1 MNKNLNYGIVG
12 NGRTAALISEKGFVE
27 WLCLPHFDSS
37 SCFAALLDNKIGGR
51 FGLEVVGDYD
61 ISQNYIPHTNILT
74 THYVSDEAEF
84 TIYDFMPCYYHDGT
98 SNIYNPSELYR
109 YIRYIRGI
117 PRFSV
122 VYDPRPD
129 YARGECVLKIQ
140 RRHIESY
147 STSNIKDR
155 QYLYSSIPLESIMG
169 QEIIT
174 LEKDEF
180 FLFASNEK
188 LSEINL
194 EHEKT
199 EYCRTMVFWINWS
212 EQTKKY
218 TLYNDVL
225 ERSLL
230 TLKLLSFHNGAIMAA
245 LTTSLPETIG
255 ETRNWDYRFCWLR
268 DASMS
273 IETLV
278 KMGHTRSAKRFMQF
292 VRSSFVANHDS
303 FQIMYGIRGER
314 KLHEEELSHLCGY
327 ENSTP
332 VRVGNAAYHQKQND
346 SYGYLMNLIYQYF
359 TLLPNR
365 QEDLEDIWDMVKN
378 IMVTVKKEWKKP
390 DKGIWEIRG
399 KAQHFVSSKVMCWVA
414 LDRGWRIADLL
425 GMNEEAD
432 AWRKEA
438 DAVKADV
445 MKKGW
450 NEELQSF
457 TQTYN
462 NTFMDS
468 SLLLMEEYGFI
479 DGKDPKYKSTVK
491 RVKQELLHRGLM
503 YRYKAPDDFGTPKSA
518 FTLCTFWL
526 IRAMYVTGEK
536 TKARKLFDNLLSYAN
551 HLGLFSE
558 DIDFKTKRLLGNF
571 PQAYSHLALVNTAL
585 LFTEEVKKHSE
596 MQLQHTENKV

>member
-1 MNKNLNYGIVG
+1 MSKNLNYGIVG
-12 NGRTAALISEKGFVE
+12 NGRTAALISETGFVE
-27 WLCLPHFDSS
+27 WMCLPDFDSS
-37 SCFAALLDNKIGGR
+37 SCFAALLDEKKGGR
-51 FGLEVVGDYD
+51 FGILPVGDY
-61 ISQNYIPHTNILT
+61 QVKQAYEPHTNILT

-84 TIYDFMPCYYHDGT
+84 KIFDFMPCYYHNGT
-98 SNIYNPSELYR
+98 TELYNPSEMYR
-109 YIRYIRGI
+109 YIRYIKGI

-122 VYDPRPD
+122 VYEPRPD
-129 YARGECVLKIQ
+129 YARGECVFKVS
-140 RRHIESY
+140 RHHIETY
-147 STSNIKDR
+147 STSNSKDR
-155 QYLYSSIPLESIMG
+155 QYLYSSMPLESIVNRR
-169 QEIIT
+169 IFT

-188 LSEINL
+188 LTDITL

-212 EQTKKY
+212 EQTKKH
-218 TLYNDVL
+218 TLYNDVI

-245 LTTSLPETIG
+245 LTTSLPEIIG

-278 KMGHTRSAKRFMQF
+278 KLGHTRSAKRFMQF
-292 VRSSFVANHDS
+292 VRSSFVAHHDS

-314 KLHEEELSHLCGY
+314 KLHEEELTHLSGY
-327 ENSTP
+327 ENSKP

-346 SYGYLMNLIYQYF
+346 SYGYLMNLIYQFF
-359 TLLPNR
+359 TLLPSR
-365 QEDLEDIWDMVKN
+365 REDLEDIWDMVKN
-378 IMVTVKKEWKKP
+378 IMVIVQKEWKKP

-414 LDRGWRIADLL
+414 LDRGARIAALL
-425 GMNEEAD
+425 HRDQNAE

-438 DAVKADV
+438 DRVKSDV

-457 TQTYN
+457 TQTYD

-479 DGKDPKYKSTVK
+479 DGQDPKYKSTVK
-491 RVKQELLHRGLM
+491 RVKKELFHHGLM
-503 YRYKAPDDFGTPKSA
+503 YRYNAPDDFGTPKSA

-526 IRAMYVTGEK
+526 IRAMFVTGEK
-536 TKARKLFDNLLSYAN
+536 VRARKLFDSLLGYSN

-585 LFTEEVKKHSE
+585 LFTEEMRKPF
-596 MQLQHTENKV
+596 